1 MYKRFGAIT
10 DLRNLCLFCRQLNDD
25 GDEDVDQEDDDDD
38 DEDEGDEDADA
49 ADDD

>member
-1 MYKRFGAIT
+1 VYKRFGAIT

-38 DEDEGDEDADA
+38 EDEGDEDADA

>member
-38 DEDEGDEDADA
+38 EDEGDEDADA